1 MEGNRPNYHETE
13 DIAVMFDSG
22 RMNDV
27 SITQPVAEQ
36 TKTLRTVPAE
46 NVTCEALHLAL
57 NAVHI
62 DLAWHAGAM
71 SAEVAMEDLHRAIGK
86 TINRCDQSARTGLR

>member
-13 DIAVMFDSG
+13 DIAVTFDSG

-27 SITQPVAEQ
+27 SITQRVAEQ
-36 TKTLRTVPAE
+36 TKTLRTVPAGD
-46 NVTCEALHLAL
+46 VTCEALHLAL
-57 NAVHI
+57 NAFQI

-71 SAEVAMEDLHRAIGK
+71 SAEVAMEDLHRAIGLA
-86 TINRCDQSARTGLR
+86 IRSSARWRRTS